1 MAVLPIHL
9 RPTFPLDERRIQ
21 GMKRDLIVQSPR
33 LIFGQCAAFVADR
46 LLAAGFGSNQGVLR
60 TWLDKWSSLDD
71 ELTARVVRR
80 LVAES
85 NADQDDAIYGMIGR
99 LKQSGYAQ
107 YSISLGRLLLLK
119 QHIEQGLHRN
129 GVMSDRKEEIEILVD
144 SICQEVCN
152 ELYRIAE
159 SDAELAK
166 VLTSRDPKRLDET
179 TEKLKASQKR
189 IMHAYATLYD
199 TASQLAIEAKPLSGS
214 SVGVTSSTM
223 DGPVLDRL
231 IENLREENEMAKA
244 IGERIRTELP
254 DIDRE

>member
-1 MAVLPIHL
+1 MAVLPIQL

-33 LIFGQCAAFVADR
+33 LVLGQCAAFVADK
-46 LLAAGFGSNQGVLR
+46 LLTAGFGSERGLLR
-60 TWLDKWSSLDD
+60 TWLDKWASLDD
-71 ELTARVVRR
+71 ELTARVVQR

-85 NADQDDAIYGMIGR
+85 NIDQDDAIRGMIGR
-99 LKQSGYAQ
+99 LKQSGHAQ

-159 SDAELAK
+159 ADEELAK
-166 VLTSRDPKRLDET
+166 VLTSRDPKLLDEA
-179 TEKLKASQKR
+179 TEDLKSSQKR

-199 TASQLAIEAKPLSGS
+199 TASQLAIEAKPMKVPE
-214 SVGVTSSTM
+214 VGKKNV

-231 IENLREENEMAKA
+231 IENLREENEMAKT
-244 IGERIRTELP
+244 IGDRIRKELP
-254 DIDRE
+254 DIDRA